1 MTGRGMRRGR
11 GKAGK
16 SLRLIEVAYDI
27 LSRIQPASV
36 RAVCY
41 QLFNAKLIPDM
52 SKASTNRVGTQLVW
66 ARKEGMIP
74 WAWIVDETR
83 EAERVSAWDDPA
95 SFAETVQRSYRRDYW
110 AAQPQQV
117 EVWSEKGTVRG
128 TLAPILCKYGVTFRV
143 MHGYSSAT
151 TVNAVAE
158 ETRNME
164 EPLVALYVGDYD
176 PSGLHMSEAD
186 LPGRLAEHDANV
198 EVIRVALTDSHVKQG
213 GLPSFEADTKA
224 RDPRYQWF
232 VKRYGRTCWELD
244 AMDPP
249 QLRDEVEEH
258 ILGLMDVEYW
268 ARCKKV
274 EQVERESLVEIMGR
288 WKESISVQ
296 ALK

>member
-1 MTGRGMRRGR
+1 
-11 GKAGK
+11 
-16 SLRLIEVAYDI
+16 
-27 LSRIQPASV
+27 V

-66 ARKEGMIP
+66 ARKEGIIP
-74 WAWIVDETR
+74 WEWIVDETR

-95 SFAETVQRSYRRDYW
+95 SFAETVQCAYRRDYW
-110 AAQPQQV
+110 AAQAQQG

-128 TLAPILCKYGVTFRV
+128 TLAPILHKYGVTFRV

-158 ETRNME
+158 ETADME
-164 EPLVALYVGDYD
+164 HPLVVLYVGDHD
-176 PSGLHMSEAD
+176 PSGMHMSEAD
-186 LPGRLAEHDANV
+186 LPARLDEYGASV
-198 EVIRVALTDSHVKQG
+198 EVIRVALTASHVKQG
-213 GLPSFEADTKA
+213 GLPSFKADTKA

-258 ILGLMDVEYW
+258 ILGLIDVEYW
-268 ARCKKV
+268 ARCKRV
-274 EQVERESLVEIMGR
+274 EEAERESLVEVMR
-288 WKESISVQ
+288 AWKETISMP
-296 ALK
+296 ASK